1 MKENNELQL
10 TFSNAEAGW
19 IDLLFIYNNTVVKER
34 ISHCFDPLPQLKI
47 WLESIV
53 LGAEQ
58 TSFSY
63 NNEGAI
69 IKLDFERCISFESV
83 SSNLTNAYRANPI
96 EIFTVSYPANQN
108 YKYGNYATK
117 EELLAYPTQSMNIQ
131 DEIML
136 RVAITRT
143 QLVALFYTG
152 LQQFFNSKDYD
163 PLEWEYHRTGDKL
176 SKKLNL
182 DSPNLLQ
189 YCETLSKQKL
199 LELFQSIEASEAYWD
214 LKSDFEEF
222 ENLTTSQKKDMIQ
235 DLLETNANP
244 YDGSSFFD
252 LHSKIIENFLDCNPL
267 DKTNG

>member
-1 MKENNELQL
+1 MKEDNELQVA
-10 TFSNAEAGW
+10 FSNAEAGW

-63 NNEGAI
+63 DNEGSI
-69 IKLDFERCISFESV
+69 IRFNFERVISSELIV
-83 SSNLTNAYRANPI
+83 SDFINGYRRSSL
-96 EIFTVSYPANQN
+96 EIFTVSYPSEQN
-108 YKYGNYATK
+108 YGKYATK
-117 EELLAYPTQSMNIQ
+117 EELLACNRQNANAY
-131 DEIML
+131 DDIMF
-136 RVAITRT
+136 RVTISRT

-152 LQQFFNSKDYD
+152 LLHFFNSEDYN
-163 PLEWEYHRTGDKL
+163 PLEWEYHRMSDKL

-182 DSPNLLQ
+182 DYPNLLQ

-199 LELFQSIEASEAYWD
+199 LELFHSIEASEAYWV

-222 ENLTTSQKKDMIQ
+222 ENLATSQKKDIIQ

-244 YDGSSFFD
+244 YDGSSLLD
-252 LHSKIIENFLDCNPL
+252 IHSKIIENFLNASPL
-267 DKTNG
+267 N